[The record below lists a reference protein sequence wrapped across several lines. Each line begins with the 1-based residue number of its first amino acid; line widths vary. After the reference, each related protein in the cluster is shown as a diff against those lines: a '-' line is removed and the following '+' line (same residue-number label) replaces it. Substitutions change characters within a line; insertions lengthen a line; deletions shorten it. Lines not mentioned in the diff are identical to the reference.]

1 MPATSAPPWAPA
13 DLLDEVPVLLV
24 RLDLDG
30 RVCQVN
36 RQFEQLTEWSRD
48 EACGRDWFSTFVPER
63 DRERIRGVFL
73 GSLEGAATSWTINP
87 IVTRAGEEREIEWQH
102 RALHDDAGRA
112 AGVVSIGLDVTDRL
126 RAERALR
133 ERGEELRRSQ
143 VQRDAELNEALA
155 ALRASETRLAQANA
169 KLEQTLA
176 SISDGFFTL
185 ESRDWTYTYINLPAA
200 RLVGRTVEQLSGKRI
215 WEEFPEGIGS
225 ALDLGYRRVAAE
237 GVPLTI
243 FDHFAPLDVYFEA
256 NVYPMPGGV
265 SVYVRNVTAQKRA
278 EVALLAS
285 ETRFRN
291 LMEQASEAIFIADTE
306 AKYLDVNPAACELVG
321 FSREELLRMTAYDLL
336 VDPVVQGLEEEMPE
350 IRSGAANRRAWKMR
364 RKDGS
369 VVDVEASVK
378 LLSDGRVLGLTR
390 DITQQNKTEAALREN
405 QRGLT
410 EAQRLAKIGSWELD
424 LRTSALHW
432 SDEIFRIFDIDPVRF
447 AASYEAFLDAIH
459 PDDRDA
465 VNTAYTRSVAT
476 REPYEI
482 THRLRMGDG
491 QIKYVH
497 ERCETQYADD
507 GTPLRSVGTVQDIT
521 RQRQAEAALRDREM
535 RHATIFNHSS
545 DAMLLLSVG
554 AGTDLG
560 SALRVAAV
568 NQSCIN
574 RVRHLADV
582 EEATLIGLT
591 FEEFSSGIH
600 TRPPEVLAEYLG
612 SLAQVI
618 DTQTAITFEHAMLF
632 ATGMLFAEVTLVP
645 IVDDGACKYVLWSS
659 HDITAKKQAEAEIR
673 ASLAEKETLLREIHH
688 RVKNNLQ
695 IISSLVHFHMKKVR
709 SPADLTVFAELR
721 ERLLAM
727 TLVHERLYQSTD
739 LSRVDLGE
747 YLRSL
752 VVALG
757 RSFELR
763 GGIRVEV
770 DSDDVRLPIELALPC
785 GMVVCE
791 LMTNAFK
798 YAFPGAREGTVAL
811 SVRSAEGR
819 VVLGVDDD
827 GVGFP
832 DGFDARAGGSFGW
845 DLVRS
850 LVVQLD
856 GSVETTTDR
865 GAHVR
870 VSFATAA
877 EPPNEP

>member
-1 MPATSAPPWAPA
+1 VLHEPPIALLACPQRVLGLHARGHVHA
-13 DLLDEVPVLLV
+13 DREEARRPSVAFGQAHVVPLDRALLAA
-24 RLDLDG
+24 
-30 RVCQVN
+30 
-36 RQFEQLTEWSRD
+36 SRD
-48 EACGRDWFSTFVPER
+48 D
-63 DRERIRGVFL
+63 GVDVAARRHTSN
-73 GSLEGAATSWTINP
+73 GVAEQRTHAREGAPTSGTLNI
-87 IVTRAGEEREIEWQH
+87 IVTRAGEEREIEWQN
-102 RALHDDAGRA
+102 RALHDDAGRL
-112 AGVVSIGLDVTDRL
+112 AGVVAIGLDVTDRL
-126 RAERALR
+126 RAEQALR
-133 ERGEELRRSQ
+133 EQGEELRRSQ
-143 VQRDAELNEALA
+143 EQRDAEQRAERTLLRAVVDAFPGFFGLYTADGDFVDANAGSLAKTGRVRGQPVDQKIWDLPQYAATPELRERVRDAVTRAKQEEAVRFEARGPAPMGGDLDVDMSFRPIRDDAGLVTHVGAFGQDVSERNQALA
-155 ALRASETRLAQANA
+155 MLRASETRLAQANA

-185 ESRDWTYTYINLPAA
+185 ESRDWTYTYINPAA
-200 RLVGRTVEQLSGKRI
+200 TRLVGRTVEQLTGKRI

-225 ALDLGYRRVAAE
+225 AYDLGYRRAAAE

-243 FDHFAPLDVYFEA
+243 FEHYAPLDVWFEA
-256 NVYPMPGGV
+256 NIYPMPGGV
-265 SVYVRNVTAQKRA
+265 SVYFRDVTAQKRA
-278 EVALLAS
+278 EVALQAS
-285 ETRFRN
+285 EARFRN

-321 FSREELLRMTAYDLL
+321 FSREELLRMSAYDLL
-336 VDPVVQGLEEEMPE
+336 ADPVGQGLDEQMPE
-350 IRSGAANRRAWKMR
+350 IRSGAANRRAWRMR

-369 VVDVEASVK
+369 VIDVEASIK
-378 LLSDGRVLGLTR
+378 LLSDGRVVGLTR
-390 DITQQNKTEAALREN
+390 DVTQQK
-405 QRGLT
+405 
-410 EAQRLAKIGSWELD
+410 K
-424 LRTSALHW
+424 
-432 SDEIFRIFDIDPVRF
+432 V
-447 AASYEAFLDAIH
+447 
-459 PDDRDA
+459 
-465 VNTAYTRSVAT
+465 
-476 REPYEI
+476 
-482 THRLRMGDG
+482 
-491 QIKYVH
+491 
-497 ERCETQYADD
+497 
-507 GTPLRSVGTVQDIT
+507 
-521 RQRQAEAALRDREM
+521 EAALRDREM
-535 RHATIFNHSS
+535 RLATVFNHTS
-545 DAMLLLSVG
+545 DAMLLLSVD

-560 SALRVAAV
+560 SAIRVAAA
-568 NQSCIN
+568 NQSFIT
-574 RVRHLADV
+574 RIRRLADV

-591 FEEFSSGIH
+591 IDELTVGIYK
-600 TRPPEVLAEYLG
+600 RPPEVLAEYLG
-612 SLAQVI
+612 SFAQVI
-618 DTQTAITFEHAMLF
+618 DTRTPITFEHTMVF
-632 ATGMLFAEVTLVP
+632 ATGTLFAEVTLVP

-659 HDITAKKQAEAEIR
+659 HDITARKQAEAEMR

-695 IISSLVHFHMKKVR
+695 IISSLAHFHMKKVS
-709 SPADLTVFAELR
+709 SPADLTAFAELR

-752 VVALG
+752 VAALG

-770 DSDDVRLPIELALPC
+770 DSDDVPLPIEVALPC

-798 YAFPGAREGTVAL
+798 YAFPGGREGTVAL

-832 DGFDARAGGSFGW
+832 DGFDARAGGAFGW
-845 DLVRS
+845 ELVRS

-877 EPPNEP
+877 EPRNEP